1 MKQITIVSNN
11 RPGLAAEITEA
22 LAAHNINIENIDAE
36 TAGDTAVAILTVD
49 RYDDALNVLNT
60 IPNIRAVSEDAILI
74 RLADKPG
81 ALAEIARR
89 FKDANINLRSLRFIH
104 KDSGHGIVAICTE
117 RSEEALELVRDVLI
131 S

>member
-22 LAAHNINIENIDAE
+22 LATHNINIENIDAE

-117 RSEEALELVRDVLI
+117 RSDEALELVRDVLI

>member
-22 LAAHNINIENIDAE
+22 LATHNINIENIDAE